1 MDIISASHH
10 VYYIIAG
17 VSATAALAIAIV
29 RGLHHWW
36 RKGAGA
42 GIGTFF
48 GFVFFSILIVN
59 AVGIRDWGN
68 TEFQKDTGIHS
79 DRSSVYGR

>member
-1 MDIISASHH
+1 MDIIAASHH
-10 VYYIIAG
+10 VYFIIAG
-17 VSATAALAIAIV
+17 VSATAALAAGIL
-29 RGLHHWW
+29 RGLHHGW

-48 GFVFFSILIVN
+48 GFVFLSILFVN

-68 TEFQKDTGIHS
+68 EEFQKDTGI
-79 DRSSVYGR
+79 RSGHSVYGQ